1 MTGKTVGHYR
11 VEGKIGQGGMGVVYQ
26 AVDLRLGR
34 KVALKFLPPQV
45 LDENQRKRFL
55 EEARTASLLQ
65 HPNICPIHDLGE
77 VDGHLFFA
85 MAFLE
90 GQTLANRIGGFP
102 MDIRKAVDIALQIA
116 AGLSEAHSHGIVH
129 RDIKCSNIVV
139 KIGRAH
145 V

>member
-34 KVALKFLPPQV
+34 KVALKFLPPQA
-45 LDENQRKRFL
+45 LDENQRKRFM

-65 HPNICPIHDLGE
+65 HPNICPIHDIGE
-77 VDGHLFFA
+77 VDGQLFFA

-90 GQTLANRIGGFP
+90 GQTLASMIGGFP
-102 MDIRKAVDIALQIA
+102 
-116 AGLSEAHSHGIVH
+116 
-129 RDIKCSNIVV
+129 
-139 KIGRAH
+139 
-145 V
+145 